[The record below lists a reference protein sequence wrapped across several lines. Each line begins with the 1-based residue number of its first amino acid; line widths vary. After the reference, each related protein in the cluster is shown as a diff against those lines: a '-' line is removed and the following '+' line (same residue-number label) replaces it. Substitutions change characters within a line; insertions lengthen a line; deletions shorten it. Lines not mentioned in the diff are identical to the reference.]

1 MKDPRLLLG
10 VAALLAANV
19 TVLALKE
26 PAPAAPEIGL
36 LAVPIG
42 DGEDRQQEAAEENT
56 RRLQAA
62 LEKGGYVRVAPR
74 GESEFP
80 VLGLTVRRRGTW
92 LDLRGVTLYLP
103 KSSASESRTLLT
115 VSGCSTTIEGG
126 TLFAQELS
134 RATGPLLSLR
144 RDGRAT
150 DPGVWVRGTH
160 VWGWTSGALVEAVG
174 SELVTFDG
182 VHLSQNGSGVC
193 ARLLVDGSSTR
204 LSFEGGSY
212 LSNYGGGDVAE
223 VQGDWQEVSFQNVY
237 MAGLRRG
244 VVTVRRSAASE
255 GEVAGLFM
263 SNVRFEGPGP
273 VVDASGT
280 WLAESRFEGVSLGPG
295 PGQPVLPVIRMRPG
309 ARNVAVGPDC
319 RHLAGGPV
327 RGEVEAE

>member
-1 MKDPRLLLG
+1 VRSACAVLAVL
-10 VAALLAANV
+10 VAALS
-19 TVLALKE
+19 
-26 PAPAAPEIGL
+26 PAQRSATLLDVPVGASEL
-36 LAVPIG
+36 EQLAV
-42 DGEDRQQEAAEENT
+42 ANT
-56 RRLQAA
+56 NRGRLQVALDAA
-62 LEKGGYVRVAPR
+62 LYVRVPTR
-74 GESEFP
+74 GSNEFP
-80 VLGLTVRRRGTW
+80 VLGLTIRRRGTW

-103 KSSASESRTLLT
+103 KSSASESRALLT
-115 VSGCSTTIEGG
+115 VSGCSATIEGG

-212 LSNYGGGDVAE
+212 LSNYGGGDVVE

-237 MAGLRRG
+237 MAGRRRG
-244 VVTVRRSAASE
+244 VVTVRRSVSSE
-255 GEVAGLFM
+255 GEVAGLFL

-295 PGQPVLPVIRMRPG
+295 PGQPNSNPVVRTRPN
-309 ARNVAVGPDC
+309 ARNVEVGPDC
-319 RHLAGGPV
+319 RQLAGGPV
-327 RGEVEAE
+327 RAASDAGQ